1 MAEATGLVTAAPLP
15 IPARIARRAWR
26 MRRLP
31 LIPMFILAVFV
42 VTGIFAPWIVP
53 PNPER
58 GIFGP
63 EMYHLFGWGTTP
75 K

>member
-1 MAEATGLVTAAPLP
+1 MAEATGLVTATPLP
-15 IPARIARRAWR
+15 IPVRIARMAWR

-42 VTGIFAPWIVP
+42 VTGIFAPWIAP
-53 PNPER
+53 HNPER

-63 EMYHLFGWGTTP
+63 EMYHLFG
-75 K
+75 

>member
-1 MAEATGLVTAAPLP
+1 
-15 IPARIARRAWR
+15 

-42 VTGIFAPWIVP
+42 VTGIFAPWIAP
-53 PNPER
+53 HNPER
-58 GIFGP
+58 GIFGS

-75 K
+75 R